1 MIARISRCSPRLPLR
16 PCVSARNCSL
26 FRCLLLFLSLFP
38 KFVQFVQFVVLLC
51 GGVLTLMPK
60 TALITGGASGI
71 GLATARRLAAEYDVT
86 IVDLRPAPDFRTE
99 IADVRDEERAE
110 MIVRALP
117 RLDALVTCAGVCDDG
132 PSGEMTLERWNRV
145 VSVDLT
151 GTFNYVRAASETFR
165 RQRSGKI
172 VTVASTVA
180 LRARRGLAD
189 YSAAKAGVIGL
200 TKAAARDL
208 GRYGVNVNAVAPG
221 LVETG
226 LMNRIPEEVRQR
238 LIEETALGRIAKPE
252 DVADV
257 IHFLCSD
264 AARHITGEVI
274 RVDGGQLA

>member
-1 MIARISRCSPRLPLR
+1 MR
-16 PCVSARNCSL
+16 
-26 FRCLLLFLSLFP
+26 
-38 KFVQFVQFVVLLC
+38 
-51 GGVLTLMPK
+51 K

-71 GLATARRLAAEYDVT
+71 GLATARRLANEYDITV
-86 IVDLRPAPDFRTE
+86 VDLHPAPDFRTE
-99 IADVRDEERAE
+99 IADVRDEGRAE

-117 RLDALVTCAGVCDDG
+117 RLDALVTCAGVSGGG
-132 PSGEMTLERWNRV
+132 PSGEMTLERWSRTV
-145 VSVDLT
+145 DVDLK
-151 GTFNYVRAASETFR
+151 GTFVYVQAASEILR
-165 RQRSGKI
+165 RQRSGRI
-172 VTVASTVA
+172 VTMAATVA

-189 YSAAKAGVIGL
+189 SSAAKAGVIGL

-226 LMNRIPEEVRQR
+226 LMERIPEEVRQR

-252 DVADV
+252 DIADV